1 MMIVAAA
8 REIKEIVARR
18 NYQTLLSGIGAPGLA
33 AWLAFYLMKG
43 EGRPIDLMTGTG
55 QVGFSP
61 RPGDPFLMSL
71 SNVVTCTM
79 LTDTTDVYGVFVGG
93 ATNRCLSVLGTA
105 QVDPYGNLNTVK
117 MGGLYF
123 IGVGGAGDAINASE
137 TLAMARQARER
148 FVENV
153 EFIGCP
159 GRTIRTLVTDLGVFQ
174 KRGEEEMFTLTKL
187 NAHPSI
193 QGREDRLKEI
203 KEKCGWD
210 VKIGE
215 ALEEVLPP
223 SAEELSVVRSLD
235 PERVFLGK

>member
-1 MMIVAAA
+1 
-8 REIKEIVARR
+8 
-18 NYQTLLSGIGAPGLA
+18 
-33 AWLAFYLMKG
+33 
-43 EGRPIDLMTGTG
+43 
-55 QVGFSP
+55 
-61 RPGDPFLMSL
+61 MSL